1 MSNDDLEYLS
11 RQLLLFF
18 LEGEAIMSFRWKRLR
33 CLLPVAIIFLI
44 CWLAYWLVTVS
55 SPPAID
61 LNKIQDQ
68 LPSLG
73 DRSAGFKLK
82 QTHNR
87 KASQENR
94 KPTAQL
100 NSEDLYGEVDVNER
114 KAGKNSVSSK
124 DKVNWVDGN
133 EFDYAENEEE
143 QSTKQEK
150 IAEKE
155 SENID
160 SDDPDDFIQFPTDFL
175 SDTKTTTTSSRVMIT
190 NFLPKKLVTTGMPK
204 VAEDEFDKEP
214 IWRNAIDSKQMQ
226 DRRKQQERKLG
237 TMFPNAVTLPRK
249 RSNILLSI
257 TPRAVPR
264 QPLANQGQQGQR
276 NAFLNDDTFLKKSD
290 GVQSYYVMMH
300 SGVASLIHTEIT
312 SDLKYM
318 PDDVPAEAYTFTAK

>member
-1 MSNDDLEYLS
+1 
-11 RQLLLFF
+11 
-18 LEGEAIMSFRWKRLR
+18 MSFRWKRLR
-33 CLLPVAIIFLI
+33 CFLPLAIIFLI
-44 CWLAYWLVTVS
+44 CWLAHWLVTVS

-82 QTHNR
+82 QTQNR
-87 KASQENR
+87 KASQENH

-100 NSEDLYGEVDVNER
+100 SSEDLYGEVDVNER

-124 DKVNWVDGN
+124 DQVNWLDEN

-150 IAEKE
+150 IVEKE
-155 SENID
+155 SENTD
-160 SDDPDDFIQFPTDFL
+160 SDDPDDFIQFPRDFL
-175 SDTKTTTTSSRVMIT
+175 SDAKTTTGSRVKIT
-190 NFLPKKLVTTGMPK
+190 NFWPKNLVTTGMPK

-214 IWRNAIDSKQMQ
+214 IWRNVIVSKQTQ
-226 DRRKQQERKLG
+226 DRRKQQERKPG
-237 TMFPNAVTLPRK
+237 TLFPNAVTLPRK

-257 TPRAVPR
+257 TPRAVPQ
-264 QPLANQGQQGQR
+264 QPLPNQGQLDQR
-276 NAFLNDDTFLKKSD
+276 NAFLNGGTILKETNSA
-290 GVQSYYVMMH
+290 QSYYVMMH
-300 SGVASLIHTEIT
+300 SGTASLIHTEIT

-318 PDDVPAEAYTFTAK
+318 PDDVPTEAYTFTAK